1 MPLQDA
7 TVRTAKPEA
16 KPYKMSDERGLF
28 VLVHPNGS
36 KYWRMKYR
44 IDGKEKLLAL
54 GVYPEVG
61 LKEARERRDDARK
74 ILDNG
79 GDPASVK
86 KTQKAVRTE
95 RAENTFKAVALEW
108 YEKQKPLWSEGHA
121 NKTLAMLKNDTFKKL
136 GDLPVAE
143 ITAPVILETLNTV
156 QDRGALYTAGRV
168 KESIGRVMRYAV
180 ATGRTHFDPVPA
192 LKGVLTAHVEKH
204 MASVTD
210 PKRLGEILRLWDTST
225 TGITVRSAMNLAPL
239 VFVRIGELRRARW
252 ADIDFDKAEW
262 RYLISKTQTP
272 HIVPLSKQAL
282 ALIEG
287 MKPTSGHLEYVFP
300 GRHDPKKPMSEAAIN
315 VALRR
320 LGISTQEELTGHGFR
335 AMARTMLDEVLG
347 YPPHVIEHQLA
358 HTVKDPLGRAY
369 NRTAHLAERKKMMQ
383 AWADYL
389 DKLKAGAEVIP
400 FPKVAS

>member
-16 KPYKMSDERGLF
+16 KPYKMGDERGLF

-79 GDPASVK
+79 GDPANVK

-287 MKPTSGHLEYVFP
+287 MRPTSGHLEYIFP

-320 LGISTQEELTGHGFR
+320 LGISTQDELTGHGFR

-383 AWADYL
+383 AWSDYL
-389 DKLKAGAEVIP
+389 DKLKAGTNVIP

>member
-16 KPYKMSDERGLF
+16 KPYKMGDERGLF

-86 KTQKAVRTE
+86 KTQKAVRIE

-180 ATGRTHFDPVPA
+180 ATGRTNFDPVPS

-320 LGISTQEELTGHGFR
+320 LGISTQDELTGHGFR

-383 AWADYL
+383 AWSDYL

-400 FPKVAS
+400 FPKTAS

>member
-1 MPLQDA
+1 MPLTDA
-7 TVRTAKPEA
+7 EVRTAKA
-16 KPYKMSDERGLF
+16 ADKPYKMGDERGLF
-28 VLVHPNGS
+28 ILVHPNGS

-44 IDGKEKLLAL
+44 VDGKEKLLAL

-74 ILDNG
+74 MLDNG
-79 GDPASVK
+79 GDPSSVK
-86 KTQKAVRTE
+86 KTQKATRIE

-121 NKTLAMLKNDTFKKL
+121 SKTLAMLKNDTFKKL

-143 ITAPVILETLNTV
+143 ITAPVILETLNSV

-225 TGITVRSAMNLAPL
+225 TGATVRNAMNLAPL

-252 ADIDFDKAEW
+252 SDIDLDKAEW

-272 HIVPLSKQAL
+272 HIVPLSKQAK
-282 ALIEG
+282 AIIKAME
-287 MKPTSGHLEYVFP
+287 PISGHLEYVFP

-320 LGISTQEELTGHGFR
+320 LGISTQDELTGHGFR

>member
-16 KPYKMSDERGLF
+16 KPYKMGDERGLF

-86 KTQKAVRTE
+86 KTQKAVRIE

-121 NKTLAMLKNDTFKKL
+121 SKTLAMLENDTFKKL

-287 MKPTSGHLEYVFP
+287 MKPTSGHLEYIFP

-320 LGISTQEELTGHGFR
+320 LGISTQDELTGHGFR

-389 DKLKAGAEVIP
+389 DKLKAGANVIP

>member
-16 KPYKMSDERGLF
+16 KPYKMGDERGLF
-28 VLVHPNGS
+28 ILVHPNGS

-79 GDPASVK
+79 GDPSNVK
-86 KTQKAVRTE
+86 KSQKATRIE

-108 YEKQKPLWSEGHA
+108 HEKQKPLWSEGHA
-121 NKTLAMLKNDTFKKL
+121 TKTLAMLENDTFKKL

-143 ITAPVILETLNTV
+143 ITAPMILEALNTV

-168 KESIGRVMRYAV
+168 KESIDRVMRYAV
-180 ATGRTHFDPVPA
+180 ATGRINFNPVPS

-225 TGITVRSAMNLAPL
+225 TGITVRSALKLAPL

-287 MKPTSGHLEYVFP
+287 MRPISGHLEHVFT

-320 LGISTQEELTGHGFR
+320 LGISTQDELTGHGFR

-383 AWADYL
+383 AWSDYL
-389 DKLKAGAEVIP
+389 DKLKAGAAVIP
-400 FPKVAS
+400 FPKAAN

>member
-79 GDPASVK
+79 GDPANVK

-369 NRTAHLAERKKMMQ
+369 NRTAHLAERKNMMQ

-389 DKLKAGAEVIP
+389 AKLKAGAEVIP
-400 FPKVAS
+400 FPKAAS

>member
-16 KPYKMSDERGLF
+16 KPYKMGDERGLF

-86 KTQKAVRTE
+86 KTQKAVRIE

-180 ATGRTHFDPVPA
+180 ATGRTHFDPVPS

-287 MKPTSGHLEYVFP
+287 MRPTSGHLEYIFP

-320 LGISTQEELTGHGFR
+320 LGISTQDELTGHGFR

-400 FPKVAS
+400 FLKTAS

>member
-7 TVRTAKPEA
+7 TVRTAKPET
-16 KPYKMSDERGLF
+16 KPYKMGDERGLF

-79 GDPASVK
+79 GDPANVK
-86 KTQKAVRTE
+86 KTQKAVRIE

-252 ADIDFDKAEW
+252 ADIDLDKAEW

-320 LGISTQEELTGHGFR
+320 LGISTQDELTGHGFR

-389 DKLKAGAEVIP
+389 DKVKKGAKVIP
-400 FPKVAS
+400 LTKQAS

>member
-16 KPYKMSDERGLF
+16 KPYKMGDEGGLF

-79 GDPASVK
+79 GDPANVK
-86 KTQKAVRTE
+86 KTQKAVRIE

-320 LGISTQEELTGHGFR
+320 LGISTQDELTGHGFR

-383 AWADYL
+383 AWSDYL

-400 FPKVAS
+400 FKKVAS

>member
-16 KPYKMSDERGLF
+16 KPYKMGDERGLF

-79 GDPASVK
+79 GDPANVK
-86 KTQKAVRTE
+86 KTQKAVRIE

-320 LGISTQEELTGHGFR
+320 LGISTQDELTGHGFR

-383 AWADYL
+383 AWSDYL

-400 FPKVAS
+400 FPKTAS

>member
-1 MPLQDA
+1 MPLTDA
-7 TVRTAKPEA
+7 EVRTAKPA
-16 KPYKMSDERGLF
+16 ATPYKMGDERGLF

-79 GDPASVK
+79 GDPSSVK
-86 KTQKAVRTE
+86 KTQKATRIE

-121 NKTLAMLKNDTFKKL
+121 TKTLAMLENDTFKKL

-143 ITAPVILETLNTV
+143 ITAPVILETLNSV

-180 ATGRTHFDPVPA
+180 ATGRINFDPVPS

-225 TGITVRSAMNLAPL
+225 TGITVRSAMKLAPL

-287 MKPTSGHLEYVFP
+287 MRPTSGHLEYVFP

-320 LGISTQEELTGHGFR
+320 LGISTQNELTGHGFR

-383 AWADYL
+383 AWSDYL
-389 DKLKAGAEVIP
+389 DKLKAGAAVIP

>member
-16 KPYKMSDERGLF
+16 KPYKMGDERGLF

-79 GDPASVK
+79 GDPANVK

-369 NRTAHLAERKKMMQ
+369 NRTAHLAERKNMMQ

-389 DKLKAGAEVIP
+389 AKLKAGAEVIP
-400 FPKVAS
+400 FPKAAS

>member
-16 KPYKMSDERGLF
+16 KPYKMGDERGLF

-86 KTQKAVRTE
+86 KTQKAVRIE

-320 LGISTQEELTGHGFR
+320 LGISTQDELTGHGFR

-383 AWADYL
+383 AWSDYL

-400 FPKVAS
+400 FKKVAS